1 MRLPAIC
8 LILLT
13 LAACR
18 HGALMTAD
26 DFGNIKTGSP
36 ISEVEQKYGRPIQM
50 RSDGDRMIYEYIE
63 RIQMGT
69 ESIGMRKYYIVVK
82 DGKVVNKFMRNQNS
96 PSYDQIYSDNPFP
109 DQTGGT
115 N

>member
-1 MRLPAIC
+1 MKTRSLFIA
-8 LILLT
+8 LLA

-18 HGALMTAD
+18 HGALMTSE
-26 DFGNIKTGSP
+26 DFGNIRTGSP
-36 ISEVEQKYGRPIQM
+36 ISEVEAKYGRPIEI
-50 RSDGDRMIYEYIE
+50 RSDGDRLIYEYIE

-69 ESIGMRKYYIVVK
+69 DSIGMRKYYIVVK

-96 PSYDQIYSDNPFP
+96 PGYDQIYSDNPFP